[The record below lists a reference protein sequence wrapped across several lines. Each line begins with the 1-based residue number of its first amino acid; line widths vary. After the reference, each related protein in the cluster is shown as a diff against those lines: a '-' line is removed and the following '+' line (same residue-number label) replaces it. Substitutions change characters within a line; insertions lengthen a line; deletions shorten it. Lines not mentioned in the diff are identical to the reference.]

1 MPKKS
6 KFPSRPWPLLDQLS
20 EAVEL
25 LHALVIWET
34 YSDAGDRPT
43 FVEVGGIELWG
54 RCDELTAE
62 RSASAVLVEQL
73 AIVRALVVE
82 TVDNYGADI
91 TSLENGL
98 ADRCSHE
105 HLRPLIR
112 GLFEGPR

>member
-1 MPKKS
+1 MPKKT

-34 YSDAGDRPT
+34 YSDVGDRPT
-43 FVEVGGIELWG
+43 FVEIGGIELWG
-54 RCDELTAE
+54 QCDELTAE

-73 AIVRALVVE
+73 TIVRALVTE
-82 TVDNYGADI
+82 TVDNYGTDV
-91 TSLENGL
+91 TSLENGI
-98 ADRCSHE
+98 ADRCAHE
-105 HLRPLIR
+105 HLRPLVH